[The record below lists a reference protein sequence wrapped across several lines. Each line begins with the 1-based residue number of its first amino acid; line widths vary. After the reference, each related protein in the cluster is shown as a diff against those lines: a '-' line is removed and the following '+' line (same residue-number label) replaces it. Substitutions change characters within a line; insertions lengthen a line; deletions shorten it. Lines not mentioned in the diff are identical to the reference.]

1 MGVTHPL
8 AAGEAVLAASLMTP
22 IQWLGILLLLAG
34 ILGFAWYVLTD
45 GTDPELLEEP
55 PTMNTRNDQ

>member
-1 MGVTHPL
+1 
-8 AAGEAVLAASLMTP
+8 MTP

-45 GTDPELLEEP
+45 GTEPEALDEP
-55 PTMNTRNDQ
+55 PTLHTRGKDR